1 VWAIWVQLISKTSA
15 DKERIML
22 ALGQNFMFKT
32 LEPALCD
39 AIVNAMEAYNVSA
52 GTEVIKQVCAC
63 CDPPLQS
70 DPLELFAP
78 FAWNSGQCFKGGFD
92 TGALMESRLVG

>member
-1 VWAIWVQLISKTSA
+1 
-15 DKERIML
+15 ML

-52 GTEVIKQVCAC
+52 GTEVIKQVRRVFGWGSS
-63 CDPPLQS
+63 PPVRPCMCGLLAQ
-70 DPLELFAP
+70 
-78 FAWNSGQCFKGGFD
+78 
-92 TGALMESRLVG
+92 